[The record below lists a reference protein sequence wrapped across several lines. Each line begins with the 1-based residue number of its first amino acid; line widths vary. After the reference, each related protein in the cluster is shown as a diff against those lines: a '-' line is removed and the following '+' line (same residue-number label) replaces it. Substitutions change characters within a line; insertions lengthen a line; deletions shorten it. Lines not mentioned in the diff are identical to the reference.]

1 MLPLERRLTINE
13 QVYLQIKAMIAR
25 RELPPG
31 TPLVLRP
38 LAGKLGVS
46 KMPVI
51 EAIRRLEKDGLVSVL
66 PKWGATVKRWSR
78 EEILE
83 ACCIRRG
90 LEAEAARFFVLRAS
104 AEEKKK
110 LTELGDRFD
119 AFAATDPVKCEEADM
134 DFHLHIVRCTR
145 FPRLYELIENS
156 KIETAT
162 FYGLRVAM
170 AQKSVVDTEA
180 NYRKS
185 IGCHQPVIEALL
197 RNDPEAAAQ
206 AISQH
211 INSILIPIMKLEDG
225 AEDPISRAS
234 GE

>member
-1 MLPLERRLTINE
+1 MLLSERRLTVNE
-13 QVYLQIKAMIAR
+13 QVYLQIKTMIAR

-38 LAGKLGVS
+38 LASKLGVS

-90 LEAEAARFFVLRAS
+90 LETEAARFFVLRAS
-104 AEEKKK
+104 SEEKKK
-110 LTELGDRFD
+110 LTELGERFD

-162 FYGLRVAM
+162 FYGLSVAM
-170 AQKSVVDTEA
+170 ARTSAPEIEA
-180 NYRKS
+180 GYRKS

-197 RNDPEAAAQ
+197 RNDPEAAVH

-211 INSILIPIMKLEDG
+211 INSILIPIMKLEEGSD
-225 AEDPISRAS
+225 EPFSKAS